1 MSIHRKKEPTLFDL
15 EILLQAR
22 VMSHANTYLPEYD
35 CKSQKSPGSR
45 SQKNQNPPTSTM
57 HIRGSQIPN
66 NQQKSDENALKSF
79 YCLKYHKIT
88 VYDDFKVMNSTERY
102 SFVGASMQSLH

>member
-45 SQKNQNPPTSTM
+45 SRKNQDTSTSTM
-57 HIRGSQIPN
+57 HIRGSQLPDD
-66 NQQKSDENALKSF
+66 QQ
-79 YCLKYHKIT
+79 
-88 VYDDFKVMNSTERY
+88 STEE
-102 SFVGASMQSLH
+102 